1 MPMCPE
7 KKPFRILDSSSRP
20 LAPWVQTMLNHIGD
34 MEELK
39 RQLKALN
46 ERLADMRE
54 REKLSAGE
62 EHSPIRFNEKPPR
75 TSLGG
80 LS

>member
-1 MPMCPE
+1 MSTCPE
-7 KKPFRILDSSSRP
+7 KEPFRILDSSSRP
-20 LAPWVQTMLNHIGD
+20 LQPWVQTMLDHIGD

-54 REKLSAGE
+54 KEKLVAE
-62 EHSPIRFNEKPPR
+62 EKRPSIRVNEKPPG
-75 TSLGG
+75 TP
-80 LS
+80 

>member
-7 KKPFRILDSSSRP
+7 KEPFRILDSSARP
-20 LAPWVQTMLNHIGD
+20 LQPWVQTMLNHIGD

-39 RQLKALN
+39 RQLKTLN

-54 REKLSAGE
+54 KEKLSAEE
-62 EHSPIRFNEKPPR
+62 EHPPIRVNEKPP
-75 TSLGG
+75 GG
-80 LS
+80 PWAV